1 MKNNRNNLI
10 VVIVLAVGLLC
21 VWGALFYFV
30 VVKARD
36 IARMAQK
43 TEQMEQEERSVQEM
57 KLSVEKDIISHQRID
72 SYFISSSTLIS
83 FIEELEAL
91 AQQTG
96 VSVTI
101 ESLNQNEKEN
111 TVSLD
116 VITHGTSASLTRFVS
131 ALEISPRLIQI
142 ESITLARAVG
152 KGNTEWGAKIIG
164 TMYAYEGQQ

>member
-30 VVKARD
+30 VIKARD

-43 TEQMEQEERSVQEM
+43 TEQMENEERSVQEM

-72 SYFISSSTLIS
+72 DYFISSSTLIS
-83 FIEELEAL
+83 FIEELETL
-91 AQQTG
+91 AQRTG
-96 VSVTI
+96 ASVNI
-101 ESLNQNEKEN
+101 ESLDQNEKEN
-111 TVSLD
+111 TVSLGMI
-116 VITHGTSASLTRFVS
+116 VRGSSASITRFVS

-152 KGNTEWGAKIIG
+152 KGSTEWGAKITG